1 MDGKNI
7 NNIKGVSNST
17 TNNKIPNNQKVAPL
31 PNLKKSLPNPQN
43 ANILNKRNEDIQ
55 RLNQA
60 LSKKRELE
68 NKQENT
74 QEQEKKTIGQ
84 KVDKVGEEAVRNFG
98 GKALTA
104 ATGGAV
110 SGPAADAI
118 ANAVAKPVGKML
130 KYSLFTTV
138 APILFILLICFS
150 IFAAYYTLEE
160 GSDSSNS
167 EVSTTTSE
175 GGVCSYKV
183 SHKGEKINI
192 SDVKVQLLQCKD
204 GERGKPIESEEL
216 VDLEKYVLG
225 VVYAEIG
232 GGAGA
237 GAKAQAIVA
246 RSFTLS
252 LTAHGSDNGEKLE
265 KKDGVWVASIRN
277 CTESQVYCDP
287 DKGCTVKNGAT
298 SATNNTVYSGK
309 IAGKQQYKGPMAQN
323 DKTRA
328 AIAET
333 AGQVAINSKGEVKY
347 LNFDQNEQTLFDK
360 YAKEGMDAYEIL
372 KKVYNGEHCSGGPE
386 NGHVREKFNSIQSS
400 CESTAGDFAKWK
412 QCGAPWSN
420 IEISSSSKNICNI
433 GCAATSISIQIANS
447 KTSVTI
453 PTLNPGTFVET
464 LNANGGFTSKGLI
477 FWDKASI
484 VAPKFKLSASE
495 NINGDA
501 ENKAGKLQEY
511 LNNNEYVIIGVH
523 KSASDGITHW
533 VALDKVIGNDV
544 YIFDPGSKATKLFD
558 QYPYTKN
565 RDIAIRRY
573 KLS

>member
-17 TNNKIPNNQKVAPL
+17 ANNKIPNNQKVAPL

-68 NKQENT
+68 NKQEST

-130 KYSLFTTV
+130 KYSLFITV

-183 SHKGEKINI
+183 RKGKDVIKVSN
-192 SDVKVQLLQCKD
+192 VKVRLLQCKD
-204 GERGKPIESEEL
+204 GKLGEPIEGEEL
-216 VDLEKYVLG
+216 VDLEKYILG

-237 GAKAQAIVA
+237 GAKAQAIAA
-246 RSFTLS
+246 RSYS
-252 LTAHGSDNGEKLE
+252 LKRTNPAGEKGLE
-265 KKDGVWVASIRN
+265 KQDDGTWIVSLRN
-277 CTESQVYCDP
+277 CTSTQVYCDP
-287 DKGCTVKNGAT
+287 DKGCTVKNGAPN
-298 SATNNTVYSGK
+298 ATNNTVYSGK

-323 DKTRA
+323 DKTRT
-328 AIAET
+328 AIAGT
-333 AGQVAINSKGEVKY
+333 AGQVAINSKGEVIATDY
-347 LNFDQNEQTLFDK
+347 TQTQQDLFDQ
-360 YAKEGMDAYEIL
+360 YAKEGMDAFEII
-372 KKVYNGEHCSGGPE
+372 KKVYPN
-386 NGHVREKFNSIQSS
+386 VNSIQSS
-400 CESTAGDFAKWK
+400 CESTTGDFAKWK

-453 PTLNPGTFVET
+453 PTLNPGTFVEA
-464 LNANGGFTSKGLI
+464 LNANGGFTSNGLI
-477 FWDKASI
+477 FWEKASI

-495 NINGDA
+495 NINGNA
-501 ENKAGKLQEY
+501 ENKASKLQEY
-511 LNNNEYVIIGVH
+511 LNNNEYVVIGVH